1 MTILSADVF
10 SGLRRLA
17 LRSALV
23 AFGALALPLS
33 ATPSQAQDTAVAAAD
48 PALVEEGFQVW
59 KGQDCIGC
67 HGWAGNGERI
77 GENPTGPSLR
87 ALDYDAATLKEVIL
101 CGRPG
106 TAMPY
111 HDPRAY
117 SDGRCYG
124 MTQADLEGVN
134 LLEGRPMSSGEAD
147 ALVAYMLDKML
158 GRPNEPNQDDC
169 KAYYGGKPFCNKYPT
184 AESQG
189 L

>member
-1 MTILSADVF
+1 MTNLLADFF
-10 SGLRRLA
+10 SGMRKF
-17 LRSALV
+17 ALV
-23 AFGALALPLS
+23 AVSASTLALGVS
-33 ATPSQAQDTAVAAAD
+33 ATYAQATAEAAPVD
-48 PALVEEGFQVW
+48 PARVEEGFAVW

-87 ALDYDAATLKEVIL
+87 AMDYDADTLKEVIL

-106 TAMPY
+106 TAMPS

-117 SDGRCYG
+117 KDDRCYG
-124 MTQADLEGVN
+124 MTKADLVGVN
-134 LLEGRPMSSGEAD
+134 LLEGRAMTSGEAD
-147 ALVAYMLDKML
+147 ALVAYMMDKMM
-158 GRPNEPNQDDC
+158 GRPDQPNQDDC

-189 L
+189 F

>member
-1 MTILSADVF
+1 MTILFADYF
-10 SGLRRLA
+10 SSMRK
-17 LRSALV
+17 SALV
-23 AFGALALPLS
+23 VVSALTLALGVS
-33 ATPSQAQDTAVAAAD
+33 AVYAQDAAAEVAVAD
-48 PALVEEGFQVW
+48 PALVEEGFAVW

-87 ALDYDAATLKEVIL
+87 ALDYYDAETLKEVIL

-106 TAMPY
+106 TAMPS

-117 SDGRCYG
+117 KDDRCYG
-124 MTQADLEGVN
+124 MTKADLAGAN
-134 LLEGRPMSSGEAD
+134 LLEGRAMTSGEAD
-147 ALVAYMLDKML
+147 ALVAYIMGKMV
-158 GRPNEPNQDDC
+158 GRPDQPNQDDC

-189 L
+189 F

>member
-1 MTILSADVF
+1 MIVLLLDILRSMR
-10 SGLRRLA
+10 GPMLRGAFLA
-17 LRSALV
+17 L
-23 AFGALALPLS
+23 GALALAFPL
-33 ATPSQAQDTAVAAAD
+33 AQAQAQDTAATVV

-77 GENPTGPSLR
+77 GENPTGPNLR
-87 ALDYDAATLKEVIL
+87 ALEYDAATLKEIIL

-117 SDGRCYG
+117 TDGRCYG
-124 MTQADLEGVN
+124 MTQADLAGVN
-134 LLEGRPMSSGEAD
+134 LLEGRAMSSVEAD
-147 ALVAYMLDKML
+147 ALVAYMQESMM
-158 GRPNEPNQDDC
+158 GRPAEPNRDDC

>member
-1 MTILSADVF
+1 MTKLFADFSIRLRQIAVVGLSVV
-10 SGLRRLA
+10 SL
-17 LRSALV
+17 S
-23 AFGALALPLS
+23 FGALS
-33 ATPSQAQDTAVAAAD
+33 VQAQEATEVAAVD
-48 PALVEEGFQVW
+48 PARVEEGFAVW

-87 ALDYDAATLKEVIL
+87 ALEYDTATLKEIIL

-117 SDGRCYG
+117 SDDRCYG
-124 MTQADLEGVN
+124 MTKADLAGVN
-134 LLEGRPMSSGEAD
+134 LLEGRAMSSGEAD
-147 ALVAYMLDKML
+147 ALVTYMMDKMM
-158 GRPNEPNQDDC
+158 GRPDQPNQDDC

-189 L
+189 F

>member
-1 MTILSADVF
+1 MTILFADFF
-10 SGLRRLA
+10 SSMRKF
-17 LRSALV
+17 ALV
-23 AFGALALPLS
+23 AVSALTLALGVS
-33 ATPSQAQDTAVAAAD
+33 AVHAQDTTAVAAAD
-48 PALVEEGFQVW
+48 PARVEEGFAVW
-59 KGQDCIGC
+59 KGQDCVGC

-87 ALDYDAATLKEVIL
+87 ALEYDAETLKEVIL

-106 TAMPY
+106 SLMPY

-124 MTQADLEGVN
+124 MTKADTAGLN
-134 LLEGRPMSSGEAD
+134 LLEGRAMTSGEAD
-147 ALVAYMLDKML
+147 ALVVYMMEKLM
-158 GRPNEPNQDDC
+158 GRPDQPNQDDC

-189 L
+189 F

>member
-1 MTILSADVF
+1 MSPLFTAISRAMLMAVTAASF
-10 SGLRRLA
+10 
-17 LRSALV
+17 
-23 AFGALALPLS
+23 ALAAHPV
-33 ATPSQAQDTAVAAAD
+33 QAQEATAAVD
-48 PALVEEGFQVW
+48 PALVEQGFAVW

-87 ALDYDAATLKEVIL
+87 ALDYDADILKEVIL

-106 TAMPY
+106 TAMPS

-124 MTQADLEGVN
+124 MTKADLAGLN
-134 LLEGRPMSSGEAD
+134 LLEGRAMTSSEAD
-147 ALVAYMLDKML
+147 ALVAYMMEKMM
-158 GRPNEPNQDDC
+158 GRPDQPNQDDC
-169 KAYYGGKPFCNKYPT
+169 KAYYGGKPFCNNYPT

>member
-1 MTILSADVF
+1 MSVLFVAISAVLRKAAFVF
-10 SGLRRLA
+10 
-17 LRSALV
+17 ALV
-23 AFGALALPLS
+23 VLGVSAGALPA
-33 ATPSQAQDTAVAAAD
+33 QAQDAAAVAAAD
-48 PALVEEGFQVW
+48 PALVEEGFAVW

-87 ALDYDAATLKEVIL
+87 ALDYDAATLKEIIL

-117 SDGRCYG
+117 TDDRCYG
-124 MTQADLEGVN
+124 MTKADVEGVD
-134 LLEGRPMSSGEAD
+134 LLKGRAMTAAEAD
-147 ALVAYMLDKML
+147 ALVAYMEDRML
-158 GRPNEPNQDDC
+158 GRPDAPNQDDC

-189 L
+189 F

>member
-1 MTILSADVF
+1 MTISLAGF
-10 SGLRRLA
+10 PSGWLK
-17 LRSALV
+17 SALAAGIL
-23 AFGALALPLS
+23 AFGALAISPAAS
-33 ATPSQAQDTAVAAAD
+33 PVQAQDTAEAD
-48 PALVEEGFQVW
+48 PALVEQGFKVW

-87 ALDYDAATLKEVIL
+87 ALDYDAATLKEIIL

-106 TAMPY
+106 TAMPS

-117 SDGRCYG
+117 SDDRCYG
-124 MTQADLEGVN
+124 MTKADLAGVN
-134 LLEGRPMSSGEAD
+134 LLKGRDMSDAEAD
-147 ALVAYMLDKML
+147 ALVAYMMESML
-158 GRPNEPNQDDC
+158 GHPNQPSQEDC

-189 L
+189 F